1 MQQLSGVIDRPG
13 TARLFLREDFDRE
26 QLWVLLGRFRGAI
39 KRQRDHRLADDL
51 RNDLLSNPTPRLRT
65 STIRR
70 LASWCKTSGIYAD
83 GMEVAK
89 DVSVLLFGQ
98 VLDRTRLDAGRRAI
112 LLHGEHSTGRVF

>member
-1 MQQLSGVIDRPG
+1 MFMQQPSGVIDRPG
-13 TARLFLREDFDRE
+13 TARLFLRQDFDRN
-26 QLWVLLGRFRGAI
+26 QLWFLLGRFRAAI

-51 RNDLLSNPTPRLRT
+51 RNDLLSTRTPKLRA

-89 DVSVLLFGQ
+89 EVSLLLFGQ
-98 VLDRTRLDAGRRAI
+98 VLDRTRLGI
-112 LLHGEHSTGRVF
+112 